1 MIIPIRCFT
10 CNNLIA
16 HKYQYYLQKKKEIDA
31 NSESSEKIIDTN
43 LIESGNVQKTE
54 YGLLLDELEL
64 HRYCCRR
71 MFLTHVD
78 IIDVV

>member
-1 MIIPIRCFT
+1 MLININIIY
-10 CNNLIA
+10 
-16 HKYQYYLQKKKEIDA
+16 KKKKEIDA

-54 YGLLLDELEL
+54 YGLLLDKLEL

>member
-16 HKYQYYLQKKKEIDA
+16 HKYKYYLEKKREIDA
-31 NSESSEKIIDTN
+31 NPDTLEKTIDTN
-43 LIESGNVQKTE
+43 LIESDDVQKTE
-54 YGLLLDELEL
+54 YGELLDELKL
-64 HRYCCRR
+64 DRYCCRR

-78 IIDVV
+78 IIDII

>member
-10 CNNLIA
+10 CNNLIG

-54 YGLLLDELEL
+54 YGLLLDKLEL
-64 HRYCCRR
+64 NRYCCRR

>member
-1 MIIPIRCFT
+1 MLININIIY
-10 CNNLIA
+10 
-16 HKYQYYLQKKKEIDA
+16 KKKKEFDA

-64 HRYCCRR
+64 NRYCCRR